1 MTGGALPSQADAA
14 RLWLRIGVLSFGG
27 PAGQIALMHRLLVEE
42 RRWVGEQRFLHAL
55 NFCMLLPGPEA
66 QQLAIYIGWLL
77 HRRIGGLIAGLL
89 FVLPGALVMLAL
101 SILYAEWHDR
111 PAVAALF
118 FGVKAA
124 ILAIVAEALLRI
136 ARRTLRTRSAWV
148 IALGSLLG
156 LALFNVPFPVIL
168 VTAGLIGLGLRPRG
182 AGPNASNGLAPTI
195 DQDTVIDRLAAQ
207 GGLNHILPSHR
218 RALSVLLT
226 VLPTWLGPVFL
237 ARLAAGPGSIW
248 VEIGSFFARLAVLGF
263 GGAYAMLA
271 YVAQTAVTG
280 FGWLQP
286 SEMLDGL
293 GLAETTPG
301 PLVLVLQFVGF
312 LAAFH
317 RPGGFDPLLAGCL
330 GALLTLWVTFAPCF
344 LWVFLG
350 APYAEALRGNKAVAA
365 ALSGISASVVGV
377 IANLALWLSLR
388 FLFGQSAKF
397 SVGALSF
404 DLPLPSSLDGRAF
417 LLTSAALIAVL
428 RFRTGMTMTLVGA
441 ALAAL
446 VIEPH

>member
-1 MTGGALPSQADAA
+1 MTDSALPGQADAA

-27 PAGQIALMHRLLVEE
+27 PAGQIALMHKLLVEE
-42 RRWVGEQRFLHAL
+42 RRWIGEQRFLHAL

-77 HRRIGGLIAGLL
+77 HRRAGGLIAGLL

-101 SILYAEWHDR
+101 SILYTEWHDR
-111 PAVAALF
+111 PDVAALF

-136 ARRTLRTRSAWV
+136 ARRTLRTKISWA
-148 IALGSLLG
+148 IAAGSLLG
-156 LALFNVPFPVIL
+156 LALFNVPFPLIL
-168 VTAGLIGLGLRPRG
+168 LAAGLIGLALRPRG
-182 AGPNASNGLAPTI
+182 TGPYAANSHAPTV
-195 DQDTVIDRLAAQ
+195 DQGAVIDRMEEQ
-207 GGLNHILPSHR
+207 GALPHILPSYK
-218 RALSVLLT
+218 RALSVLVA
-226 VLPTWLGPVFL
+226 VLPAWLAPVL
-237 ARLAAGPGSIW
+237 ILRLATGPDSIW
-248 VEIGSFFARLAVLGF
+248 SEIGGFFARLAALGF

-317 RPGGFDPLLAGCL
+317 RPGGFHPLIAGCL

-350 APYAEALRGNKAVAA
+350 APYAETLRGNKAVAA
-365 ALSGISASVVGV
+365 ALSGISASIVGV

-388 FLFGQSAKF
+388 FLFGQIAELT
-397 SVGALSF
+397 VGGVTL
-404 DLPLPSSLDGRAF
+404 DVPLAASLDWRA
-417 LLTSAALIAVL
+417 LVLTGAALIAVL
-428 RFRTGMTMTLVGA
+428 RFRTGMTLTLVGS

-446 VIEPH
+446 IIEPH

>member
-1 MTGGALPSQADAA
+1 MTDGALPSQAVAA
-14 RLWLRIGVLSFGG
+14 RLWLRIGVMSFGG
-27 PAGQIALMHRLLVEE
+27 PAGQIALMHKLLVEE
-42 RRWVGEQRFLHAL
+42 RRWIGEQRFLHAL

-77 HRRIGGLIAGLL
+77 HRRVGGLIAGLL

-101 SILYAEWHDR
+101 SILYIEWHDR
-111 PAVAALF
+111 PNVTALF

-124 ILAIVAEALLRI
+124 ILAIVAQALLRI
-136 ARRTLRTRSAWV
+136 ARRTLRRRLDWA
-148 IALGSLLG
+148 IATGSLIG
-156 LALFNVPFPVIL
+156 LALFNVPFPLIL
-168 VTAGLIGLGLRPRG
+168 VAAGLIGLVLRPRS
-182 AGPNASNGLAPTI
+182 AGPHRADSLAPTL
-195 DQDTVIDRLAAQ
+195 DQDTVIDRMEAQ
-207 GGLNHILPSHR
+207 GALPHILPSYR

-226 VLPTWLGPVFL
+226 YVPAWLGPVIL
-237 ARLAAGPGSIW
+237 ARLSAGPGSIW
-248 VEIGSFFARLAVLGF
+248 AEMGSFFARLAALGF

-271 YVAQTAVTG
+271 YVAQSAVTG
-280 FGWLQP
+280 FGWLAP

-317 RPGGFDPLLAGCL
+317 RPGGFDPLIAGCL

-350 APYAEALRGNKAVAA
+350 APYSERLRGNEAVAA

-388 FLFGQSAKF
+388 FLFGQIAELT
-397 SVGALSF
+397 VTGITL
-404 DLPLPSSLDGRAF
+404 DVPLAASLDWHA
-417 LLTSAALIAVL
+417 LVLTGAALIAVL
-428 RFRTGMTMTLVGA
+428 RFRTGMTLTLVGS

-446 VIEPH
+446 IIEPH